1 MPKSICALARMPCP
15 RTADPA
21 AKVYCPHWKDA
32 IPEHEKDGSGRV
44 TLRIYT
50 GCQLPKLIPYLQSMT
65 AEIDHTHAA
74 TNQTREAATILTQE
88 LSEKEEALRRVLL
101 GGLLGVNVGDG
112 TRTGPDQSIAAGPV
126 PLEERLLTERS

>member
-1 MPKSICALARMPCP
+1 LAKPVCALVGRECP

-44 TLRIYT
+44 TLQIYT

-65 AEIDHTHAA
+65 AELDHTHAA
-74 TNQTREAATILTQE
+74 ANQARDVTGVLTQK
-88 LSEKEEALRRVLL
+88 LSASEETLRDVLL
-101 GGLLGVNVGDG
+101 AGILSLGAGGG
-112 TRTGPDQSIAAGPV
+112 TDPDHHAIGSGSV
-126 PLEERLLTERS
+126 PLEARLLTERS

>member
-44 TLRIYT
+44 TLQIYT

-65 AEIDHTHAA
+65 AELDHTHAA
-74 TNQTREAATILTQE
+74 ANQARDVTSVLTE
-88 LSEKEEALRRVLL
+88 KLSASEETLRDVLL
-101 GGLLGVNVGDG
+101 TGILSLGARGGTD
-112 TRTGPDQSIAAGPV
+112 PDHHTIASGSV
-126 PLEERLLTERS
+126 PLEARLLTERS